1 MIHWIYRYNAPHQED
16 NNMDSENTISWARE
30 LQSLA
35 QAGLRYSRDKFDIER
50 FGRIREISAE
60 MLSALTDEPIEKV
73 RDIFLCEKGY
83 QTPKIDVRAAV
94 IRDNKT
100 LLVRENDGRWSMPGG
115 WADVGLSAA
124 ENAVKEAKEEA
135 GATVRPLRL
144 IALQDWQ
151 KNNGRGKQYPIS
163 VYKIFILCEFL
174 CGAFEENIET
184 TECGWFAF
192 HELPELSYEKNTPEQ
207 IEMCFAAACSDNWTV
222 VFD

>member
-1 MIHWIYRYNAPHQED
+1 MY
-16 NNMDSENTISWARE
+16 SENIISWARE

-50 FGRIREISAE
+50 FERIREISAS
-60 MLSALTDEPIEKV
+60 MLAEISDTPIEKIK
-73 RDIFLCEKGY
+73 DIFCCERGY
-83 QTPKIDVRAAV
+83 QTPKADVRAAV
-94 IRDNKT
+94 IRDDKI

-184 TECGWFAF
+184 TECGWFAL

-207 IEMCFAAACSDNWTV
+207 IKMCFDGEATVNWTV
-222 VFD
+222 IFD